1 MRAFTQTI
9 GVARR
14 SFHCG
19 RTLQDKKAASPS
31 FNAEAVSQQLGV
43 SFKTPNILQRALT
56 HKSYEHGSVP
66 SNERLAY
73 LGARVLQLSACE
85 SGLTSSS
92 LQDHVQEHTNLDRLA
107 KKFDGLNLADG
118 MQYHVPGSSMPPK
131 IKATAVNAV
140 IGAVYHDQG
149 YAAAQEFVKKH
160 VL

>member
-9 GVARR
+9 GKLNHYNPFIYSRKKVIGNHEILYYLLGVARR

-118 MQYHVPGSSMPPK
+118 MQYHVVM
-131 IKATAVNAV
+131 
-140 IGAVYHDQG
+140 
-149 YAAAQEFVKKH
+149 
-160 VL
+160 